1 MAARKPKRAVKA
13 KAPTLLDLIP
23 RNRKVL
29 AVLDKHGVSFCAGCF
44 LTFSSSLEKVAA
56 YHAVPDRKKF
66 IAELLKAASSKR

>member
-1 MAARKPKRAVKA
+1 MAKPKRRAVKTV
-13 KAPTLLDLIP
+13 KGPTLLDLIP

-56 YHAVPDRKKF
+56 YHAVPNRKKF
-66 IAELLKAASSKR
+66 IAELLKAAGR